1 MAILKRI
8 VIIVVILLLVV
19 PIGYFSFVKFREFQ
33 TARVVRDN
41 KILIDQE
48 YHEWILDPD
57 ALLKIN
63 VYIRNTSQYLV
74 TGKLIFFVTLEG
86 KGLEESFIDKVI
98 EYVGDKSLLNEVRK
112 SGRGKAIQS
121 YIIRGKKLAQGIKYE
136 TIAEKEREPDYTFN
150 FRYPV
155 SLKPGE
161 LVQITHEQQ
170 IPPVKSGYLVKINIK
185 GIEFE

>member
-8 VIIVVILLLVV
+8 VIIVVILLLAV

-33 TARVVRDN
+33 IAKVVKDN

-48 YHEWILDPD
+48 YHEWIFDPND
-57 ALLKIN
+57 LLKIN
-63 VYIRNTSQYLV
+63 MYIRNTSQYLV

-86 KGLEESFIDKVI
+86 KGLEESFIEKVI
-98 EYVGDKSLLNEVRK
+98 EYRGEKSLSNEEAK
-112 SGRGKAIQS
+112 GGRGKAVQS
-121 YIIRGKKLAQGIKYE
+121 YIIRGKKLVQGIEYE
-136 TIAEKEREPDYTFN
+136 AIADKEREPDYSFN

-161 LVQITHEQQ
+161 LVQITHDQQ
-170 IPPVKSGYLVKINIK
+170 IPPAKSGYLVKINIK